1 MKEKYIIFRAETLPN
16 IFSAYNTINMNV
28 QVSLYFISLDSRVKI
43 ESRELPVMIEF
54 KHKCEINL
62 CFLSHWQL
70 ETL

>member
-28 QVSLYFISLDSRVKI
+28 QVSLYFIGLDSRVKI

-54 KHKCEINL
+54 
-62 CFLSHWQL
+62 
-70 ETL
+70 